1 MGQFIMNQA
10 DYSIEVKIVKLGQ
23 HKVFN
28 LPVLCDD
35 QVWFELIAETGFGHS
50 IEVPALNVKIER

>member
-1 MGQFIMNQA
+1 MNQA

-50 IEVPALNVKIER
+50 IEIPALNVKIER